1 MILRAV
7 KRTEETLECSD
18 VAVVRCNECD
28 TQYDIFLDS
37 GLMLQI
43 GDETKPSLKMF
54 LRLFDFAISR
64 DHIRGHQYKKYFC
77 DGLSAF
83 PL

>member
-7 KRTEETLECSD
+7 KRTEETLQRSD
-18 VAVVRCNECD
+18 VAFVRCNVCD

-37 GLMLQI
+37 GLVLQI
-43 GDETKPSLKMF
+43 GDETKPDLTRY
-54 LRLFDFAISR
+54 LRLLDLAISK
-64 DHIRGHQYKKYFC
+64 DHAQGHRYQKYIC
-77 DGLSAF
+77 DGRSAF